1 VRSLTDSHAACSRGS
16 VLLHLHHVLLQVLG
30 NLGVF
35 LTVVEQGRFKLFVFV
50 SLTSLEEDLV
60 LRFALINHHLD
71 HKLHLVSLV
80 GGCLVTEVCCSILHR
95 LSLNLGSL
103 LQTREGLLFGKLWGL
118 VLFGSHEF
126 ALLGSHHEL
135 SELRI
140 LRKLHVASSES
151 IFFNVSE
158 ATSNFED
165 VLSESVLQ
173 LEHL

>member
-1 VRSLTDSHAACSRGS
+1 MRSLTHSHGARGRG

-35 LTVVEQGRFKLFVFV
+35 LTVVEKGRFELFVFV

-60 LRFALINHHLD
+60 LRSGLFNHHLD
-71 HKLHLVSLV
+71 HKLHLVSLI
-80 GGCLVTEVCCSILHR
+80 GGCLVTEGCCSILHS
-95 LSLNLGSL
+95 LSLNLSSL
-103 LQTREGLLFGKLWGL
+103 LQASEGLLFGKLWGL
-118 VLFGSHEF
+118 VLLGLHEF

-140 LRKLHVASSES
+140 LGKLHVASSEC

-158 ATSNFED
+158 ATSDFED
-165 VLSESVLQ
+165 VLSKSVLQ
-173 LEHL
+173 LEHI